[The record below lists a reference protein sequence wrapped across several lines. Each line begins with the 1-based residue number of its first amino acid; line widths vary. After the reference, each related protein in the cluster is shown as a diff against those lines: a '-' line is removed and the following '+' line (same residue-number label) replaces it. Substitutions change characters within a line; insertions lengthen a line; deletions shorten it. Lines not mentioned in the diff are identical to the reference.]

1 MSAYRQSR
9 HPVPG
14 AITEDIVIRRNM
26 RIRNSGFTLVELM
39 VVVTIA
45 AILFGVAVPAYQ
57 SQVRHSRRTDAKT
70 ALLDLAGREEKF
82 LTLQNSYTATAANV
96 GYAALPV
103 TIGGGYYQVY
113 VCVGTA
119 PLGSCT
125 SVTGTTGSSF
135 VVSAIAV
142 AGTSQAKDS
151 SCQYFAVDNTG
162 TQYSWDSTAGTGNNT
177 TATCWQ

>member
-1 MSAYRQSR
+1 
-9 HPVPG
+9 
-14 AITEDIVIRRNM
+14 VIRRHM

-57 SQVRHSRRTDAKT
+57 NQVRHSRRTDAKT
-70 ALLDLAGREEKF
+70 ALLDLAGREEKY
-82 LTLQNSYTATAANV
+82 LTLANSYTATAANV
-96 GYAALPV
+96 GYAALGV
-103 TIGGGYYQVY
+103 AIGSGYYKVY

-125 SVTGTTGSSF
+125 SVTGATGTSF
-135 VVSAIAV
+135 VVSAIPV

-162 TQYSWDSTAGTGNNT
+162 TQYSSDSTAGTTGNT
-177 TATCWQ
+177 TTSTCWQ

>member
-1 MSAYRQSR
+1 
-9 HPVPG
+9 
-14 AITEDIVIRRNM
+14 M
-26 RIRNSGFTLVELM
+26 RIQSSGFTLVELM

-70 ALLDLAGREEKF
+70 ALLDLAGREAKY
-82 LTLQNSYTATAANV
+82 LTLANTYTTTAANV

-103 TIGGGYYQVY
+103 AIGGGYYTVY

-125 SVTGTTGSSF
+125 AVTGTTGTSF

-162 TQYSWDSTAGTGNNT
+162 TQYSSDSTAGTTGNNT
-177 TATCWQ
+177 TSTCWQ

>member
-1 MSAYRQSR
+1 VTRHQSR
-9 HPVPG
+9 
-14 AITEDIVIRRNM
+14 TRNA
-26 RIRNSGFTLVELM
+26 GFTLVELM

-45 AILFGVAVPAYQ
+45 AILIGVAVPAYQ

-82 LTLQNSYTATAANV
+82 LTLNNGYTTTAAQV

-103 TIGGGYYQVY
+103 AVGSGYYTVY
-113 VCVGTA
+113 VCVGT
-119 PLGSCT
+119 PPTTPTISSLNSCT
-125 SVTGTTGSSF
+125 SVTGTTGTSF
-135 VVSAIAV
+135 VVSAIPV
-142 AGTSQAKDS
+142 AGTSQANDS

-162 TQYSWDSTAGTGNNT
+162 MQYSSDSSAGTTGNNT

>member
-1 MSAYRQSR
+1 VVR
-9 HPVPG
+9 PK
-14 AITEDIVIRRNM
+14 M

-57 SQVRHSRRTDAKT
+57 SQVRHARRTDAKT

-82 LTLQNSYTATAANV
+82 LTLNNSYTATAANV

-125 SVTGTTGSSF
+125 AAGPPLTGTSF

-162 TQYSWDSTAGTGNNT
+162 TQYSSDSTAGTTGNNT
-177 TATCWQ
+177 TPTCWQ